1 VLSLTPST
9 EQIALVPLVLIPTTV
24 VPLAVALHLLSLRKL
39 VVTTTTL
46 VATPV
51 GA

>member
-1 VLSLTPST
+1 
-9 EQIALVPLVLIPTTV
+9 V

-39 VVTTTTL
+39 VSTTATTL
-46 VATPV
+46 VVTPV